1 MKRKRKVLAD
11 NRGSTLVESVCG
23 LVILALVLVTM
34 YSAFVVAQ
42 KILREGDIREK
53 NGQAAFEAIEKQD
66 GNPRPVYD
74 HEERAWYYRLVGRD
88 KSDIVNMTWPALKA
102 MIHNEAE
109 WRGLL

>member
-53 NGQAAFEAIEKQD
+53 NGQAAFEAIEKQETD
-66 GNPRPVYD
+66 QEEELRLTLPIGGNSVSFSGRVVTAG
-74 HEERAWYYRLVGRD
+74 ETGKGARL
-88 KSDIVNMTWPALKA
+88 
-102 MIHNEAE
+102 
-109 WRGLL
+109 

>member
-53 NGQAAFEAIEKQD
+53 TGRPRLKPSRSRRRTRRRNSGSLCPSAATA
-66 GNPRPVYD
+66 
-74 HEERAWYYRLVGRD
+74 
-88 KSDIVNMTWPALKA
+88 
-102 MIHNEAE
+102 
-109 WRGLL
+109 